1 MIKLKHYMMILKKF
15 LFIQKLKTF
24 FKIRSSNISI

>member
-1 MIKLKHYMMILKKF
+1 MILKKF